1 MGDSDPVLTY
11 RQLIAEVRRLCVQR
25 QTGWLFITTSDNHSV
40 RFGLQNGAIVALTF
54 RNKTGMEALS
64 AIQQVLKGSL
74 SFSNGPPAPKP
85 QPGLPPTSELLAL
98 LQSAATDHPDE
109 ADTGPG
115 PLDEALARSRPI
127 IEAARGG
134 CLRPMARLLRD
145 EHVPAASNLTDL
157 IDSLAREISD
167 PAKSASFKE
176 RVRARLPSLAPRK
189 TARRF

>member
-54 RNKTGMEALS
+54 RNKTGMEALA

-74 SFSNGPPAPKP
+74 SFSNGLPDPKP

-115 PLDEALARSRPI
+115 LLDEALARSRPI
-127 IEAARGG
+127 IEAELVEYLG
-134 CLRPMARLLRD
+134 PMARLLLD

-176 RVRARLPSLAPRK
+176 RVSERLASSVPGK
-189 TARRF
+189 TAR

>member
-54 RNKTGMEALS
+54 RNKTGMEALA
-64 AIQQVLKGSL
+64 AIQQVLKGSP
-74 SFSNGPPAPKP
+74 SFSNGLPNPKP
-85 QPGLPPTSELLAL
+85 QAGLPPTPELLAL

-109 ADTGPG
+109 DTGPG

-127 IEAARGG
+127 IEAELVEYLG
-134 CLRPMARLLRD
+134 PMARLLLD
-145 EHVPAASNLTDL
+145 EHVPAASSLTDL

-176 RVRARLPSLAPRK
+176 RVRARLASSVPRK
-189 TARRF
+189 NAR

>member
-54 RNKTGMEALS
+54 RNKTGMEALA

-74 SFSNGPPAPKP
+74 SFSNGLPKP
-85 QPGLPPTSELLAL
+85 QAGLPSTPELLAL

-127 IEAARGG
+127 IEAELVEYLG
-134 CLRPMARLLRD
+134 PMARLLLD
-145 EHVPAASNLTDL
+145 EHVPAASNLTNL

-176 RVRARLPSLAPRK
+176 RVRERLASSVPGKNAR
-189 TARRF
+189 

>member
-1 MGDSDPVLTY
+1 MGDNDPVLTY

-54 RNKTGMEALS
+54 RNKTGMEALA
-64 AIQQVLKGSL
+64 AIQQVLKGSP
-74 SFSNGPPAPKP
+74 SFSNGLPDPKP
-85 QPGLPPTSELLAL
+85 QAGLPPTAELLAL

-115 PLDEALARSRPI
+115 PLDA
-127 IEAARGG
+127 
-134 CLRPMARLLRD
+134 
-145 EHVPAASNLTDL
+145 HTPAASNLTDL

-176 RVRARLPSLAPRK
+176 RVRERLASSVPGKNAR
-189 TARRF
+189 